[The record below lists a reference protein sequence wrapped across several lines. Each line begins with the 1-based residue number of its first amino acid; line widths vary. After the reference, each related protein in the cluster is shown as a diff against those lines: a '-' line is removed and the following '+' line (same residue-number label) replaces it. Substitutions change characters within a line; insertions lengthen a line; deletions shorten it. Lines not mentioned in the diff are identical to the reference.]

1 MSRWVT
7 LVNPMITTSEKTKSL
22 LNPSDPSEIGLIRD
36 KTVRMKIAGVHEA
49 ANAFEEA
56 ATVYEHSRPGYP
68 AGAVKWLAEVL
79 DLGPGRRVVDLAAG
93 TGKLTRDLMASG
105 AQVIAVEPV
114 AGMRRTLAATTPVGS
129 ASGSLAVVGALAQA
143 LPIGDGRLDAV
154 TVAQG
159 FHWFATD
166 EALAEIHRVLR
177 PGGRLGLIWNH
188 RDTSDPLQAALTEL
202 MEPYRGD
209 TPSYDNGAWRD
220 VFASEEWFTPAGEFH
235 LGWRQPVDVDGVA
248 DRVASV
254 SFIAGLDP
262 DIRTR
267 FLDGVRQVASGTEPP
282 LALVYEADVFAFTRS
297 G

>member
-1 MSRWVT
+1 
-7 LVNPMITTSEKTKSL
+7 
-22 LNPSDPSEIGLIRD
+22 
-36 KTVRMKIAGVHEA
+36 MKIAGVHDA
-49 ANAFEEA
+49 ANAFEGA
-56 ATVYEHSRPGYP
+56 ATVYEQSRPGYP
-68 AGAVKWLAEVL
+68 AGAVRWLAEVL
-79 DLGPGRRVVDLAAG
+79 DLGPGRSVVDLAAG

-114 AGMRRTLAATTPVGS
+114 AGMRRTLAASTPGGS

-143 LPIGDGRLDAV
+143 LPVGDGLIDAV

-166 EALAEIHRVLR
+166 EALAEIHRVIR

-202 MEPYRGD
+202 MEPFRGD
-209 TPSYDNGAWRD
+209 TPSYDSGDWRG
-220 VFASEEWFTPAGEFH
+220 VLTSEEWFRPAGEFH

-254 SFIAGLDP
+254 SFIAGLAPGD
-262 DIRTR
+262 RAR
-267 FLDGVRQVASGTEPP
+267 LLDQVRQVASATEPP
-282 LALVYEADVFAFTRS
+282 LALTYEADVFAFTRL

>member
-1 MSRWVT
+1 
-7 LVNPMITTSEKTKSL
+7 
-22 LNPSDPSEIGLIRD
+22 
-36 KTVRMKIAGVHEA
+36 MKIAGVHEA
-49 ANAFEEA
+49 ANAFEGA
-56 ATVYEHSRPGYP
+56 ATVYEQSRPGYP
-68 AGAVKWLAEVL
+68 AGAVRWLAEVL
-79 DLGPGRRVVDLAAG
+79 HLGPGRRVVDLAAG

-114 AGMRRTLAATTPVGS
+114 AGMRRTLAAAALTETTPAGS

-143 LPIGDGRLDAV
+143 LPIGDGLLDAV

-166 EALAEIHRVLR
+166 EALAEIHRVIR

-188 RDTSDPLQAALTEL
+188 RDTSDPLQGALTEL
-202 MEPYRGD
+202 MEPFRGD
-209 TPSYDNGAWRD
+209 TPSYDSGAWRD
-220 VFASEEWFTPAGEFH
+220 AFASEEWFTPAGEFH

-262 DIRTR
+262 DDRAR
-267 FLDGVRQVASGTEPP
+267 LLDRVRQVASATEPP
-282 LALVYEADVFAFTRS
+282 LALTYEADVFAFTRS